1 MDCVPEN
8 TKCTVTLHFSLSHTL
23 KRKSKQKN
31 PAVSFFFLL
40 LFLTI
45 KPTISVGRGKKTTKK
60 DPKKPT
66 GKGVV
71 RPPT

>member
-23 KRKSKQKN
+23 KRKSKQTKT
-31 PAVSFFFLL
+31 AVSFFL